1 MKQDGRKRKLQVSE
15 ERKRFIK
22 ENFNALKNFD
32 NQKLKGDEALYFS
45 RIAGGKKAAKKNLK
59 YKGKYLGGE
68 LFQIVQKVA
77 TKKGLS
83 AREYLSKNEA
93 AVDMLLESGF
103 TSTSK
108 RVDDIIS
115 IIQNQKRKTIEVE
128 DRDGNVFKRFTKQKA
143 IENLAM
149 LQQLVASNT
158 TVVEMGLNVSVF
170 VNGKIRV
177 QMPVISDADFEEADE
192 ENIDAMLEDSDAFFV
207 KSDPANK
214 KK

>member
-77 TKKGLS
+77 AKKGVS
-83 AREYLSKNEA
+83 AREYLQKNEG

-192 ENIDAMLEDSDAFFV
+192 ESIDEMLEESDAFFV